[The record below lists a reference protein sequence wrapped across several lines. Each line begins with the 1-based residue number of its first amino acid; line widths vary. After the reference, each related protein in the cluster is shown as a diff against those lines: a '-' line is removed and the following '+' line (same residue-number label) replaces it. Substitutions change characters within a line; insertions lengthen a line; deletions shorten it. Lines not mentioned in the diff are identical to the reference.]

1 MIATAFVAVAAAA
14 VVPLGG
20 TTIHVDAGHNGAN
33 ATRPAQINRA
43 HADLALSIHADGG
56 APGGRG
62 FHVIAPLARRAV
74 APVIVAPSLRFAR
87 QLRARLEAIGLLQRT
102 VERDLIATAL
112 ARAVA
117 RTLAR

>member
-1 MIATAFVAVAAAA
+1 M
-14 VVPLGG
+14 
-20 TTIHVDAGHNGAN
+20 
-33 ATRPAQINRA
+33 
-43 HADLALSIHADGG
+43 
-56 APGGRG
+56 
-62 FHVIAPLARRAV
+62 
-74 APVIVAPSLRFAR
+74 IVAPSLRFAR